1 MFRLTPKIQ
10 MAQTAIFPTVLSMT
24 TVTTVS
30 WNGGAAASSTDWG
43 VAANWASSSVPD
55 GKGVNVDV
63 GSQSAASSVIDM
75 ISAGRTVGN
84 IYFNPFTSTTIQSTG
99 GKSLTIDNNGSTATV
114 NSVGN
119 QTISAPVILNSNT
132 VFSVNQA
139 NDGNGNLIGTL
150 TMSGAISGSGK
161 LGVTGT
167 GTLLLDRTQYIHQQH
182 DNTKRHAYGAE
193 YRVAARLQ
201 CLRQDHGR

>member
-1 MFRLTPKIQ
+1 M
-10 MAQTAIFPTVLSMT
+10 
-24 TVTTVS
+24 
-30 WNGGAAASSTDWG
+30 
-43 VAANWASSSVPD
+43 
-55 GKGVNVDV
+55 DV
-63 GSQSAASSVIDM
+63 GSQTAANAVIDM

-84 IYFNPFTSTTIQSTG
+84 IYFTPFTSTTIQSTG

-167 GTLLLDRTQYIHQQH
+167 GTLLLTGS
-182 DNTKRHAYGAE
+182 NTYTNNTIIQSGTLTAAE

-201 CLRQDHGR
+201 RLRQDHGR